1 MSLCSRV
8 LAAATLLALAGVCSA
23 RPTVRNVKTNA
34 EFKKLLKHHAEVTGL
49 PVVVD
54 FYSDGCGPC
63 RMVAPHYKK
72 MAEQYKGKA
81 VFAKVDINYNR
92 ETASAQQISS
102 MPTFQVRCHDTM
114 CHQLKKIRGRV
125 RSTGERAH
133 VFWHANARKRWA
145 HLLRRDSPQHT

>member
-1 MSLCSRV
+1 MLV
-8 LAAATLLALAGVCSA
+8 AALVFALESACMA

-49 PVVVD
+49 PVVID

-63 RMVAPHYKK
+63 RQVAPIYKK

-92 ETASAQQISS
+92 ETASAQMISS
-102 MPTFQVRCHDTM
+102 MPTFQV
-114 CHQLKKIRGRV
+114 
-125 RSTGERAH
+125 
-133 VFWHANARKRWA
+133 
-145 HLLRRDSPQHT
+145 

>member
-1 MSLCSRV
+1 MSFCSRV
-8 LAAATLLALAGVCSA
+8 LAAATLLALADVCLA

-102 MPTFQVRCHDTM
+102 MPTFQVRCHNTM
-114 CHQLKKIRGRV
+114 CLELTRKE
-125 RSTGERAH
+125 GE
-133 VFWHANARKRWA
+133 
-145 HLLRRDSPQHT
+145 